1 MKFVFQ
7 CSMRATYIHLVHIGT
22 RHKAPLGQIQ
32 SCVTQASESRKSMR
46 DVVETSSGLA
56 ERMVSSSARH
66 AAITRAGA
74 TPSKAAARAS
84 RQASKPH
91 KPGKSRISVSSVE
104 NVGEGVGGVPL
115 RGGDP
120 SYNIIL
126 RLSTNPTV

>member
-56 ERMVSSSARH
+56 ERMVSSSATCGH
-66 AAITRAGA
+66 HTRRRDAVKGGRQSESAGI
-74 TPSKAAARAS
+74 KAS
-84 RQASKPH
+84 QTRQK
-91 KPGKSRISVSSVE
+91 
-104 NVGEGVGGVPL
+104 
-115 RGGDP
+115 
-120 SYNIIL
+120 
-126 RLSTNPTV
+126 